1 MEAAGLR
8 PDVVTYTALM
18 ALVVKTGPY
27 RGRSSPAQRYALSRF
42 PVFNRIIVETSV
54 KILLAIFTRTR
65 F

>member
-27 RGRSSPAQRYALSRF
+27 RGRSSPAQRCALSRF
-42 PVFNRIIVETSV
+42 PVFNCTIVEMSV
-54 KILLAIFTRTR
+54 KILLCYFTRTR